1 MTSKKINLF
10 ILVIIVAAFSI
21 LASRLDERVSFLNGG
36 HSKRIDNISKV
47 RSVFTYIDRLYVDE
61 VDWEAVTTGAI
72 NGALET
78 LDPHSVYISKE
89 QAALNQEEFD
99 GKYQGIGIQFDVI
112 DGYITVISVIPGSPS
127 EEVGLQSG
135 DKIIKINGESA
146 YNITTSEV
154 PKKLKGRKGTT
165 VTVTIRRP
173 GVGEPFDVDITR
185 GEIPIFTVNTYFLV
199 DDSTGYIWL
208 NRFASTTAQ
217 EVEAALTELEEQ
229 GMKRLLFDLR
239 SNGGGYL
246 QEAVKLVGK
255 FIPGHKK
262 VVYTRGRLSRFN
274 NEFYTDDFGQSEV
287 RDYPLVVLIDYGSAS
302 ASEIVAGAIQDYD
315 RGLIAGTNSF
325 GKGLVQNE
333 FELSDDSRLRLTIS
347 KYYTPSGRLIQKPYE
362 GKERTEYYYGFDLLE
377 TDSVVHPDAQE
388 DSAEADRPVYH
399 TEAGR
404 TVYGGGGITPDVEI
418 KYESGSMSPEMI
430 RHFFQN
436 RIFFETASAY
446 AGAHPGLDNDF
457 DYFLNKFR
465 VTEQMLRQM
474 KQMAIEKGVRF
485 DEQDFVRDKPFLKN
499 RLKAE
504 IARVL
509 WGMKKYYQVLLQR
522 DNQFEEALDLFPD
535 AQKIMALEQTSS

>member
-1 MTSKKINLF
+1 MTSKKFNLF
-10 ILVIIVAAFSI
+10 VLVIIVAALSI
-21 LASRLDERVSFLNGG
+21 LASRHDNRLAFFGG
-36 HSKRIDNISKV
+36 GDGDRRDNLSKV
-47 RSVFTYIDRLYVDE
+47 RSVFAFIDKLYVDE
-61 VDWEAVTTGAI
+61 VDWDAAKTGAI

-89 QAALNQEEFD
+89 QAELNQEEFE
-99 GKYQGIGIQFDVI
+99 GRYQGIGIQFDVI
-112 DGYITVISVIPGSPS
+112 EGYITVISVIPGSPS

-146 YNITTSEV
+146 YDISISEV
-154 PKKLKGRKGTT
+154 PKKLKGRKGTN

-173 GVGEPFDVDITR
+173 GVAESFDVDITR
-185 GEIPIFTVNTYFLV
+185 GEIPIFTVNTYFMV

-217 EVEAALTELEEQ
+217 EVEDALTELEGQ

-287 RDYPLVVLIDYGSAS
+287 RDYSLVILIDYGSAS

-333 FELSDDSRLRLTIS
+333 FELRDNSRLRLTVS

-362 GKERTEYYYGFDLLE
+362 GKERTEYYYGFDPLDA
-377 TDSVVHPDAQE
+377 DSAVHAPAE
-388 DSAEADRPVYH
+388 GDSAEAERPVYH

-404 TVYGGGGITPDVEI
+404 IVYGGGGITPDVEI
-418 KYESGSMSPEMI
+418 KYESGSESPDMM
-430 RHFFQN
+430 RHFFQK

-446 AGAHPGLDNDF
+446 AAKHPELENDF
-457 DYFLNKFR
+457 AYFLNKFSIS
-465 VTEQMLRQM
+465 EKLLRQM
-474 KQMAIEKGVRF
+474 KQKAKEKGVQF
-485 DEQDFVRDKPFLKN
+485 EAQDFTRDIPFLKN

-504 IARVL
+504 IARIL
-509 WGMKKYYQVLLQR
+509 WGMEKYYQVLLQR
-522 DNQFEEALDLFPD
+522 DNQYEQALELFPE
-535 AQKIMALEQTSS
+535 AKKIMIMEQTSS